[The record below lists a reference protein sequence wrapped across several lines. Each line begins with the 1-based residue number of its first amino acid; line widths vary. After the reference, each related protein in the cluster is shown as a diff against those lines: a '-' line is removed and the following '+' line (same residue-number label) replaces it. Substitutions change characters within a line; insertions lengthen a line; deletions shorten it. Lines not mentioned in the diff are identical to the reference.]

1 MWKELTNIWRA
12 EDLSKQ
18 AWDQSCEML
27 ELSRNI
33 FSQAIIYLRE
43 AHNIETLKKLKKKDK
58 EINEFQQQVRRKVL
72 THYSVQSEKV
82 DIANGLILINMVVD
96 IERIGDYCKNIL
108 DLAINQPT
116 QIISEEISEDL
127 TAIENEVQLRFDKT
141 LEAINKQDANI
152 AKDMK
157 KGYHEQL
164 TGKSDEIVNSVLS
177 GKLDFGSPSKT
188 AAVTLYARYLKR
200 IGAHLKNITT
210 TLVNPFDSIGYKQ

>member
-12 EDLSKQ
+12 DDLSKQ

-27 ELSRNI
+27 ELSKNI

-58 EINEFQQQVRRKVL
+58 EINEFQQEVRRKVL

-108 DLAINQPT
+108 DLAINHPT

-177 GKLDFGSPSKT
+177 GQLDFGPPSKT
-188 AAVTLYARYLKR
+188 AAVALYARYLKR

-210 TLVNPFDSIGYKQ
+210 TLINPFDSIGYKQ

>member
-12 EDLSKQ
+12 NDLSKQ

-27 ELSRNI
+27 ELSKNI

-43 AHNIETLKKLKKKDK
+43 AHNIETLKKLKKRDK
-58 EINEFQQQVRRKVL
+58 EINEFQQEVRRKVL
-72 THYSVQSEKV
+72 THYSVQSDKV

-108 DLAINQPT
+108 DLAINHPT

-141 LEAINKQDANI
+141 LEAINKQDTNI

>member
-12 EDLSKQ
+12 NDLSKQ

-27 ELSRNI
+27 ELSKNI

-43 AHNIETLKKLKKKDK
+43 AHNIETLKKLKKRDK
-58 EINEFQQQVRRKVL
+58 EINKFQQEVRRKVL
-72 THYSVQSEKV
+72 THYSVQSDKV

-108 DLAINQPT
+108 DLAINHPT

-141 LEAINKQDANI
+141 LEAINKQDTNI

-188 AAVTLYARYLKR
+188 AAVTFYARYLKR

-210 TLVNPFDSIGYKQ
+210 TLINPFDSIGYKQ

>member
-43 AHNIETLKKLKKKDK
+43 AHNIETHKKLKKKDK
-58 EINEFQQQVRRKVL
+58 EINEFQQEVRRKVL

-108 DLAINQPT
+108 DLAINHPT

-210 TLVNPFDSIGYKQ
+210 TLINPFDSIGYKQ

>member
-12 EDLSKQ
+12 NDLSKQ

-27 ELSRNI
+27 ELSKNI
-33 FSQAIIYLRE
+33 FSQAIIYLRK
-43 AHNIETLKKLKKKDK
+43 AHNIETLKKLKKRDK
-58 EINEFQQQVRRKVL
+58 EINEFQQEVRRKVL
-72 THYSVQSEKV
+72 THYSVQSEKI

-108 DLAINQPT
+108 DLAINHPT

-141 LEAINKQDANI
+141 LEAINKQDTNI

-210 TLVNPFDSIGYKQ
+210 TLINPFDSIGYKQ

>member
-1 MWKELTNIWRA
+1 MWKELTNIWNA
-12 EDLSKQ
+12 NDLSKQ

-33 FSQAIIYLRE
+33 FSQAIIYLQE
-43 AHNIETLKKLKKKDK
+43 THDIETLKKLKKRDK
-58 EINEFQQQVRRKVL
+58 EINEFQQEVRRKVL

-82 DIANGLILINMVVD
+82 DIANGLILINTVVD

-108 DLAINQPT
+108 DLAINHPT

-127 TAIENEVQLRFDKT
+127 ATIENEVKSRFDKT
-141 LEAINKQDANI
+141 CEAINKQDTNI
-152 AKDMK
+152 AKDMMK
-157 KGYHEQL
+157 NYREQL
-164 TGKSDEIVNSVLS
+164 TGKSDEIVNNVLS
-177 GKLDFGSPSKT
+177 GQLDFGSSSKT

-210 TLVNPFDSIGYKQ
+210 TLVNPFDSIGYKK

>member
-12 EDLSKQ
+12 NDLSKQ

-43 AHNIETLKKLKKKDK
+43 AHNIETLKELKKRDK
-58 EINEFQQQVRRKVL
+58 EINEFQQEVRRKVL

-108 DLAINQPT
+108 DLAINHPT

-127 TAIENEVQLRFDKT
+127 TTIENEVQSRFDKT
-141 LEAINKQDANI
+141 LEAINKQDTNI

-157 KGYHEQL
+157 KGYHELL

-210 TLVNPFDSIGYKQ
+210 TLINPFDSIGYKQ

>member
-12 EDLSKQ
+12 NDLSKQ

-27 ELSRNI
+27 ELSKDI

-43 AHNIETLKKLKKKDK
+43 AHNIETLKELKKRDK
-58 EINEFQQQVRRKVL
+58 EINEFQQEVRRKVL

-108 DLAINQPT
+108 DLAINHPT

-141 LEAINKQDANI
+141 LEAINKQDTNI

-157 KGYHEQL
+157 EGYHEQL

-177 GKLDFGSPSKT
+177 GQLDFWIS
-188 AAVTLYARYLKR
+188 
-200 IGAHLKNITT
+200 
-210 TLVNPFDSIGYKQ
+210 F

>member
-12 EDLSKQ
+12 NDLSKQ

-43 AHNIETLKKLKKKDK
+43 AHNIETLKELKKRDK
-58 EINEFQQQVRRKVL
+58 EINEFQQEVRRKVL

-108 DLAINQPT
+108 DLAINHPT

-141 LEAINKQDANI
+141 LEAINKQDTNI

-210 TLVNPFDSIGYKQ
+210 TLINPFDSIGYKQ

>member
-12 EDLSKQ
+12 NDLSKQ

-27 ELSRNI
+27 ELSKDI

-43 AHNIETLKKLKKKDK
+43 AHNIETLKELKKRDK
-58 EINEFQQQVRRKVL
+58 EINEFQQEVRRKVL

-108 DLAINQPT
+108 DLAINHPT

-141 LEAINKQDANI
+141 LEAINKQDTNL

-157 KGYHEQL
+157 EGYHELL

-177 GKLDFGSPSKT
+177 GQLDFGSPSKT

-210 TLVNPFDSIGYKQ
+210 TLINPFDSIGYKQ

>member
-12 EDLSKQ
+12 NDLSKQ

-33 FSQAIIYLRE
+33 FSQSIIYLRE
-43 AHNIETLKKLKKKDK
+43 AQDIETLKKLKKRDK
-58 EINEFQQQVRRKVL
+58 EINEFQQEVRRKVL
-72 THYSVQSEKV
+72 THYSIQSEKV
-82 DIANGLILINMVVD
+82 DIANGLILINTVVD

-108 DLAINQPT
+108 DLAINHPT

-127 TAIENEVQLRFDKT
+127 ATIENEVQSRFDKT
-141 LEAINKQDANI
+141 CEAINKQDTNI
-152 AKDMK
+152 AKDMMK
-157 KGYHEQL
+157 DYREQL
-164 TGKSDEIVNSVLS
+164 AGKSDEIVNNVLN
-177 GKLDFGSPSKT
+177 GQLDFGSSSKT

-210 TLVNPFDSIGYKQ
+210 TLVNPFDSIGYKK